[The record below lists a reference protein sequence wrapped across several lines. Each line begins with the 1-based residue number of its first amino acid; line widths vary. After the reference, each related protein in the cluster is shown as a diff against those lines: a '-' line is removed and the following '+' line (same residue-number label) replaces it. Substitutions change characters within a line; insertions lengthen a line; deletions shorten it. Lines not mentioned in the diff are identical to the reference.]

1 MMGRRLWAGLVEAAP
16 FAVAL
21 LLTLPLV
28 AALGLQGYENLV
40 GTDIFD
46 PANGGDPVLIAHLAG
61 KGPLAIGAA
70 LGAVAWLAI
79 EAAALLRRRQ
89 AMGTAIA
96 GLTLQRTDGR
106 APSRAQALL
115 REGVRQLLA
124 VALVVAAAL
133 ATRSGPRRAEL
144 AGVLAQMV
152 VVIAPLLAIHVLV
165 DLALTL
171 AGKRSLADRLARTRV
186 DRR

>member
-1 MMGRRLWAGLVEAAP
+1 M
-16 FAVAL
+16 
-21 LLTLPLV
+21 TI
-28 AALGLQGYENLV
+28 
-40 GTDIFD
+40 DIYHARVVD
-46 PANGGDPVLIAHLAG
+46 DATHI
-61 KGPLAIGAA
+61 
-70 LGAVAWLAI
+70 
-79 EAAALLRRRQ
+79 
-89 AMGTAIA
+89 
-96 GLTLQRTDGR
+96 
-106 APSRAQALL
+106 
-115 REGVRQLLA
+115 
-124 VALVVAAAL
+124 LVVAAAL